1 MTAPRIS
8 VAVHAHRRLMG
19 EAVAGYLSGRPEF
32 VVVGHTVE
40 WPDLMALC
48 ALGPPDALVVDLDP
62 GFVDAVEALR
72 RFASLFPSVRILV
85 TYERLSPEQF
95 SAAFDAGVTSLVPY
109 SRGLSALLFPLRH
122 VPAQLRHPAGGG
134 RLTDREREVLV
145 LMSCGHNV
153 AEMAALLDISPRT
166 VESHKRRIYAKLDA
180 TSQARAV
187 ARAAALGVLDRRPS
201 TQPRQVDADP
211 ATHVAVCGPDG
222 CLVDDVM
229 RGLKQGSSFTVD
241 RAVGPGAWARLRE
254 WRQHRSVTVLV
265 EPTPLDWRFAGLVDA
280 PLVLVPATGRDPG
293 MAGDAAASRAAAVV
307 VPEHAERDIAAVVA
321 VVASGYVVLD
331 AAARR
336 AGAAEGG
343 GGFRGPWGD
352 GPWSPPELSGRERD
366 ILRSAALGETVRQTA
381 RSLGIATKTVENL
394 QSRLYRKLGVRNRAA
409 ALAVAYGLGLVSISE
424 SAAVAEPAE

>member
-1 MTAPRIS
+1 
-8 VAVHAHRRLMG
+8 MG
-19 EAVAGYLSGRPEF
+19 EAVAGYLSARPEF

-48 ALGPPDALVVDLDP
+48 ALGPPDAVVVDLDP
-62 GFVDAVEALR
+62 GFVDAVDALR
-72 RFASLFPSVRILV
+72 RFAVLFPNVRILV

-122 VPAQLRHPAGGG
+122 VPAQLRHPTGGG

-187 ARAAALGVLDRRPS
+187 ARAAALGVLDRRPPG
-201 TQPRQVDADP
+201 QPRPVDGAP
-211 ATHVAVCGPDG
+211 ATHVAVCGPPG
-222 CLVDDVM
+222 LAVDTVM
-229 RGLKQGSSFTVD
+229 DALKAGSAAFTIE
-241 RAVGPGAWARLRE
+241 RTAGPGAWAGLRE

-265 EPTPLDWRFAGLVDA
+265 EPSPLDWRFAGLVDA
-280 PLVLVPATGRDPG
+280 PLVLVPAPGRDLNATPE
-293 MAGDAAASRAAAVV
+293 AAAARAAAVV
-307 VPEHAERDIAAVVA
+307 AAEHVERDIAAVVA
-321 VVASGYVVLD
+321 VVASGYVVSD
-331 AAARR
+331 AASRR
-336 AGAAEGG
+336 APASDGG
-343 GGFRGPWGD
+343 GGFRGSPWGD

-409 ALAVAYGLGLVSISE
+409 ALAVAYGLGLVTVSE
-424 SAAVAEPAE
+424 STVSGGAVSEGAAPA